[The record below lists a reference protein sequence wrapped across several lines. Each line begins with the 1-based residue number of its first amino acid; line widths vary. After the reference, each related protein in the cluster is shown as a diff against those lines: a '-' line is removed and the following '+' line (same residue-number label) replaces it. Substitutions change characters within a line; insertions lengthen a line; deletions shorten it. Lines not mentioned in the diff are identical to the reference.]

1 MRALLYGLLAALG
14 AFTALAVAVG
24 ETTEGSCAVICGW
37 EVVLAIAGF
46 AAFLAFCGVAVVAVV
61 YEIRRAVRRRS
72 TATSSMPR

>member
-1 MRALLYGLLAALG
+1 VRALLYGLLAALG

-37 EVVLAIAGF
+37 QVALAIAGL

-61 YEIRRAVRRRS
+61 YEIRRSARRRS
-72 TATSSMPR
+72 AATSPRPQ